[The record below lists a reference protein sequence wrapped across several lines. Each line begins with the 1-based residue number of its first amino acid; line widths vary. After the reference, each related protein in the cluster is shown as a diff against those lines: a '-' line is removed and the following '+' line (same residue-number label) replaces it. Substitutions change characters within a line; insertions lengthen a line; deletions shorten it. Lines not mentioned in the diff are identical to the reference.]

1 MVKIGC
7 FFGFLNVKTP
17 EGSKEKSLAFSA
29 YLNCNTVHVNI
40 GNLSVLSPGHS
51 ILTAAI
57 LKTMALTPHSD
68 RLASWLVPPVQAH
81 LEGRQQ

>member
-1 MVKIGC
+1 MTSMSI
-7 FFGFLNVKTP
+7 LLT
-17 EGSKEKSLAFSA
+17 S
-29 YLNCNTVHVNI
+29 
-40 GNLSVLSPGHS
+40 LSPGHS